1 MKEKPDL
8 RVLAGFIRNKI
19 KAGQPASIM
28 HKGVE
33 IIITRAPFDRLLVA
47 TSAGEAIIIEA
58 HQPISFHTFTR
69 KGFRLQRASFLANTF
84 QVLSDTIDMRRERA
98 KHGETT
104 KVLGGRKPP
113 QARRSRNGY
122 PQTGT

>member
-19 KAGQPASIM
+19 KAGQPASIT

-47 TSAGEAIIIEA
+47 TSAGEAVIIES
-58 HQPISFHTFTR
+58 HQPISFHTFAR
-69 KGFRLQRASFLANTF
+69 KGFRLQRASFLANAF
-84 QVLSDTIDMRRERA
+84 QVLSDTTDMRRERA

-104 KVLGGRKPP
+104 KVIGGCKPP
-113 QARRSRNGY
+113 QARRSRNEH
-122 PQTGT
+122 PQAGT